1 MNESIKSN
9 YTKYHTHISS
19 KHKLFNL
26 KLREVWQ
33 YRDLIWLF
41 TKRSFSLRYK
51 QTILGPAWLFISPL
65 MTSVVYL
72 FVFNGIAGISTDGVP
87 PILFYLTGTALWT
100 YFSTCFTSNASTFT
114 ANAGVFGKV
123 YFPRLTT
130 PISNVLVALL
140 QFGIQMILVV
150 VFFVIFLIQGIIS
163 PNWIAMLW
171 IPVVLIHLGVMGL
184 GFGLVVSSLT
194 TKYRDL
200 TMLVGFGVSL
210 WTYATPVAYP
220 LSQITN
226 PLLRTVSMINPVTMP
241 MELFKSAVLGV
252 GTVDPLYMTISV
264 VFTIVVAI
272 LGIIIFNKVERTFM
286 DTV

>member
-1 MNESIKSN
+1 MADIKAG
-9 YTKYHTHISS
+9 YQKYKTHIDS
-19 KHKLFNL
+19 KHKLFDL
-26 KLREVWQ
+26 KLKETWK
-33 YRDLIWLF
+33 YRDLIFLF
-41 TKRSFSLRYK
+41 TKRSFVVRYK
-51 QTILGPAWLFISPL
+51 QTILGPAWLFINPL

-72 FVFNGIAGISTDGVP
+72 FVFNGIAGIDTDNVP
-87 PILFYLTGTALWT
+87 PILFYLTGTALWS
-100 YFSTCFTSNASTFT
+100 YFSTCFTSNANTFT

-130 PISNVLVALL
+130 PISNVFSAVL
-140 QFGIQMILVV
+140 QLGIQMILVV
-150 VFFVIFLIQGIIS
+150 IVFVIYLIQGAIS
-163 PNWIAMLW
+163 PNWLAMLW
-171 IPVVLIHLGVMGL
+171 IPAVLLHLGVMGM

-226 PLLRTVSMINPVTMP
+226 PFLRTISMINPVTMP
-241 MELFKSAVLGV
+241 MELFKSGILGV
-252 GTVDPLYMTISV
+252 GTIDPVYMMISI
-264 VFTIVVAI
+264 VFTVVVAV
-272 LGIIIFNKVERTFM
+272 LGIVIFNKVERTFM

>member
-19 KHKLFNL
+19 KHKLFDL

-51 QTILGPAWLFISPL
+51 QTILGPPWLFISPL

-87 PILFYLTGTALWT
+87 PILFYLTGTALWS

-123 YFPRLTT
+123 YFPRLTA
-130 PISNVLVALL
+130 PIATSVGKLIQLGIQFALL
-140 QFGIQMILVV
+140 MI
-150 VFFVIFLIQGIIS
+150 F
-163 PNWIAMLW
+163 
-171 IPVVLIHLGVMGL
+171 
-184 GFGLVVSSLT
+184 
-194 TKYRDL
+194 Y
-200 TMLVGFGVSL
+200 
-210 WTYATPVAYP
+210 
-220 LSQITN
+220 
-226 PLLRTVSMINPVTMP
+226 
-241 MELFKSAVLGV
+241 
-252 GTVDPLYMTISV
+252 LY
-264 VFTIVVAI
+264 FW
-272 LGIIIFNKVERTFM
+272 LC
-286 DTV
+286 